1 MPPFRCYLV
10 QKTGET
16 ASGTIQDHSFGKLP
30 PGEVTVRVQYS
41 SLNYKDALA
50 ATGHPGVARHFP
62 HVPGIDAAGVVIE
75 SHSPDF
81 PVGTE
86 VIATGHELGVERWGG
101 WSEQLRCPAEWLVRC
116 PSGLTLFEAMTLGTA
131 GFTAAQCVMALIHGG
146 IDPTRGPIA
155 VTGATGGV
163 GSVAVQILSQLGYEV
178 AAISGKANRAEWL
191 RSLGARSVISRQEFQ
206 SVPNRPLLSATWA
219 GAVDTVGGATLATLL
234 KSVMHRGCVAACGVV
249 GGADLPTTVYP
260 FILRGITLAGIDSA
274 WCPDDR
280 RRMIWD
286 RLAGSWKPA
295 QLRELA
301 TEITLGQVASAVA
314 SILKGEIAGRVVVR
328 I

>member
-10 QKTGET
+10 QKSGET
-16 ASGTIQDHSFGKLP
+16 ASGSIQNHSFGDLP
-30 PGEVTVRVQYS
+30 PGEVTIQVQYS

-101 WSEQLRCPAEWLVRC
+101 WSEQLRCPAEWLVRR
-116 PSGLTLFEAMTLGTA
+116 PSGLTQFEAMTLGTA
-131 GFTAAQCVMALIHGG
+131 GFTAAQCVMALIHAG

-178 AAISGKANRAEWL
+178 AAISGKADRAEWL
-191 RSLGARSVISRQEFQ
+191 RLLGARSVISRQEFQ

-234 KSVMHRGCVAACGVV
+234 RSVMHRGCVAACGVV

-295 QLRELA
+295 RLRELA
-301 TEITLGQVASAVA
+301 TEITLDQVASAVA

>member
-1 MPPFRCYLV
+1 MAPFRCYLV
-10 QKTGET
+10 EKTGDT
-16 ASGTIQDHSFGKLP
+16 ASGSIQTCSFGDLP
-30 PGEVTVRVQYS
+30 SGEVTVQVQYS

-50 ATGHPGVARHFP
+50 ATGHPGVARNFP
-62 HVPGIDAAGVVIE
+62 HIPGIDAAGVVIE
-75 SHSPDF
+75 SHSPEF

-86 VIATGHELGVERWGG
+86 VIASGHELGVERWGG
-101 WSEQLRCPAEWLVRC
+101 WSQQLRCPADWLVHR
-116 PSGLTLFEAMTLGTA
+116 PPGLTLAETMVIGTA
-131 GFTAAQCVMALIHGG
+131 GFTAAQCVMALIHAG
-146 IDPTRGPIA
+146 IDPSRGPIA

-178 AAISGKANRAEWL
+178 AAISGKADRVEWL
-191 RSLGARSVISRQEFQ
+191 KALGARTVISRQEFQ
-206 SVPNRPLLSATWA
+206 SAPNRPLLSAAWA
-219 GAVDTVGGATLATLL
+219 GAVDTVGGGTLATLL

-280 RRMIWD
+280 RRAIWD

-295 QLRELA
+295 RLRELA
-301 TEITLGQVASAVA
+301 TEISLDQLAASVA
-314 SILKGEIAGRVVVR
+314 SILKGEVAGRVVVR